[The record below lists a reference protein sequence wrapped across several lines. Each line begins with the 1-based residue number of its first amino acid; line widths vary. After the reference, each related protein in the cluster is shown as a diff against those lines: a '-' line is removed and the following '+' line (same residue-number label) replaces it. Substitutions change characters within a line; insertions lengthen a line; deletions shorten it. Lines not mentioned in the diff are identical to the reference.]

1 MPCPLFITAHGRA
14 IRKMSTS
21 EITTHSSF
29 ETESWAAD
37 FARTLKGGE
46 IIALTGEL
54 GAGKTVIAKGIGKGL
69 GVREEVVSPS
79 FNYLLEYRGR
89 LQLFHADLYRIDG
102 TQAFRALGLDEYLDR
117 GGVLLIEWAER
128 VRDSLPP
135 ETIWIEIATGAGDQE
150 RRISVKRN
158 HA

>member
-1 MPCPLFITAHGRA
+1 MFT
-14 IRKMSTS
+14 T
-21 EITTHSSF
+21 EILTHSPA
-29 ETESWAAD
+29 ETESWAAE
-37 FARTLKGGE
+37 FAKRLKGGE

-69 GVREEVVSPS
+69 GVREEVLSPS

-102 TQAFRALGLDEYLDR
+102 PRAFRALGLDEYLDR

-128 VRDSLPP
+128 VKDSLPP
-135 ETIWIEIATGAGDQE
+135 ETIWIEITAGENAQE
-150 RRISVKRN
+150 RHISLRWKD
-158 HA
+158 A

>member
-1 MPCPLFITAHGRA
+1 
-14 IRKMSTS
+14 MSTES
-21 EITTHSSF
+21 ILTHSPS
-29 ETESWAAD
+29 ETVSWAAE
-37 FARTLKGGE
+37 FAATLKGGE

-69 GVREEVVSPS
+69 GVREEVLSPS

-128 VRDSLPP
+128 VKDSLPP
-135 ETIWIEIATGAGDQE
+135 ETIWIEITPGASDQE
-150 RRISVKRN
+150 RRISVRRN
-158 HA
+158 NA

>member
-1 MPCPLFITAHGRA
+1 MFISGFL
-14 IRKMSTS
+14 S
-21 EITTHSSF
+21 HSPS
-29 ETESWAAD
+29 ETESWAAE
-37 FARTLKGGE
+37 FAATLKGGE

-69 GVREEVVSPS
+69 GVREEVLSPS

-102 TQAFRALGLDEYLDR
+102 PQAFRALGLDEYLDR

-128 VRDSLPP
+128 VKDSLPP
-135 ETIWIEIATGAGDQE
+135 DTIWIEIAPGGSDQE
-150 RRISVKRN
+150 RRISLRWN
-158 HA
+158 DA